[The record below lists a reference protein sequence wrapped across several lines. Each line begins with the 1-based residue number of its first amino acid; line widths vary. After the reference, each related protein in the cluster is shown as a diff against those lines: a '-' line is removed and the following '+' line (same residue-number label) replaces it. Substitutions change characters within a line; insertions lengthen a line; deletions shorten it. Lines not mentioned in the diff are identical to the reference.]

1 MSAFVGNLISSWGGG
16 TLLTIASKISLIPTP
31 VFAEQFI
38 ALNVSSP
45 IISSISCFIFSTS
58 APGKSTLFKTGIIS
72 RLFSKAR

>member
-1 MSAFVGNLISSWGGG
+1 MSAFVGSLISSWGGG

-38 ALNVSSP
+38 ALDVSSP
-45 IISSISCFIFSTS
+45 IISSISCFIFSAS